1 MSSEVVIVALGLDPR
16 RLARCTALLDED
28 ETRRAARFLR
38 QADRDRFIT
47 SHAALRVVLGH
58 VLDLPPGELR
68 FGREETG
75 RPHLSAPSDSG
86 LDFNLSHSGEIAL
99 IGLTREG
106 RIGVDVEIRRPL
118 PDALRIA
125 RGHFAP
131 DEARALA
138 TLLISEQ
145 EAAFFGLWTRK
156 EAVVKALGAGL
167 SRPLSSFSVTV
178 PPQLPQ
184 MLRMAEGTRSWSLA
198 SLGLGPDVFATAA
211 ITAPGLAIAHR
222 TLPAEWADGFDAK

>member
-1 MSSEVVIVALGLDPR
+1 MSSEVVIVALGLDPQ

-38 QADRDRFIT
+38 QADRDRFIA

-58 VLDLPPGELR
+58 VLDLPPGALE

-75 RPHLSAPSDSG
+75 RPHLTAPSDTG

-99 IGLTREG
+99 VGLTREG

-125 RGHFAP
+125 RAHFAP
-131 DEARALA
+131 DEARALEA
-138 TLLISEQ
+138 LPVLER
-145 EAAFFGLWTRK
+145 EAAFFSLWTRK

-167 SRPLSSFSVTV
+167 SQPLSSFSVSV
-178 PPQLPQ
+178 PPQPPQ
-184 MLRMAEGTRSWSLA
+184 MLRMAGGTRSWSLA
-198 SLGLGPDVFATAA
+198 SLDLGPGAFATVAIAA
-211 ITAPGLAIAHR
+211 PDLAIARR
-222 TLPAEWADGFDAK
+222 TLLSGWADGFDAK

>member
-1 MSSEVVIVALGLDPR
+1 MSSEVVIVALGLDPK

-38 QADRDRFIT
+38 QADRDRFIA

-58 VLDLPPGELR
+58 VLDLPPNALE
-68 FGREETG
+68 FEREETG
-75 RPHLSAPSDSG
+75 RPRLTTPSNTG

-131 DEARALA
+131 DEARALEA
-138 TLLISEQ
+138 LPASER

-167 SRPLSSFSVTV
+167 SQPLSRFSVTI
-178 PPQLPQ
+178 PPELPR
-184 MLRMAEGTRSWSLA
+184 MLRMAGGTRSWSLA
-198 SLGLGPDVFATAA
+198 SLCPGPDAFATAA
-211 ITAPGLAIAHR
+211 ITAPDLTIAHR
-222 TLPAEWADGFDAK
+222 TLPAGWADGFDAK

>member
-1 MSSEVVIVALGLDPR
+1 MSSEVVIVALDLDPQ
-16 RLARCTALLDED
+16 RLARCAALLDED
-28 ETRRAARFLR
+28 ETQRAGRFLR
-38 QADRDRFIT
+38 QEDRERFIV

-58 VLDLPPGELR
+58 VLDLPPGALQ

-75 RPHLSAPSDSG
+75 RPYLAAPSDMG

-125 RGHFAP
+125 RNHFAP
-131 DEARALA
+131 DEARALED
-138 TLLISEQ
+138 LPVSER

-156 EAVVKALGAGL
+156 EAIVKALGAGL
-167 SRPLSSFSVTV
+167 SQPLSSFSVTIPSQ
-178 PPQLPQ
+178 PPEL
-184 MLRMAEGTRSWSLA
+184 LRIAGGTRRWTLA
-198 SLGLGPDVFATAA
+198 SLDPGPDAFATVA
-211 ITAPGLAIAHR
+211 ITAPGLAIARR